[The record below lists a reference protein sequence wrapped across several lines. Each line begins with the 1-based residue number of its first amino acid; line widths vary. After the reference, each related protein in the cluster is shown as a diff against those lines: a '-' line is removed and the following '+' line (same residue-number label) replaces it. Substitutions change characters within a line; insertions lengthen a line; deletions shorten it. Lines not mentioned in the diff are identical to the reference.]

1 MIEKLQRKLTLLL
14 SSVSIFLLLF
24 LLIFP
29 FLFNRYNLYS
39 SLRTSLSAAISSPM
53 HVDNTSGSYPVFMM
67 LINSDGEIL
76 DSKGPDFF
84 LDDDLK
90 SELISDA
97 LSKITDSDKLYSSIN
112 KGKLAYLF
120 KKDTPPDSFED
131 EAKHSNDTDNRFNKA
146 DISNNSSNS
155 GFKNRPLYRIA
166 VTDFSNE
173 IKSLQ
178 RLSVL
183 LTALFFILS
192 SIIILFSR
200 YFVKKSIR
208 PVSDAIISQRRFIS
222 DASHELKTP
231 LTVII
236 SNIDNLKKLLS
247 KESFNT
253 SGITLFKKNINGIDE
268 MSIRMKHLTE
278 DLLNLSRLENWQ
290 DRKEQMNQIALSDI
304 ATKECLYFEPLFF
317 EDSKTLDYTIEENI
331 SILGDAGKI
340 KDLISILL
348 ENALKYSVSHTNL
361 ILNRQKN
368 NIILSIE
375 NDIEKELS
383 KEDTVNIFK
392 RFFRLDTSHSGTGY
406 GLGLPIAKEI
416 VLMHKGEIKVSS
428 KDKKVCFLVSFHI

>member
-112 KGKLAYLF
+112 KGKLAYLC

-155 GFKNRPLYRIA
+155 GFKNKPLYRMPA
-166 VTDFSNE
+166 SACTNK
-173 IKSLQ
+173 IKCLQ
-178 RLSVL
+178 PLSAL
-183 LTALFFILS
+183 LPALLSTPS
-192 SIIILFSR
+192 SITILFSI
-200 YFVKKSIR
+200 YFVK
-208 PVSDAIISQRRFIS
+208 
-222 DASHELKTP
+222 
-231 LTVII
+231 
-236 SNIDNLKKLLS
+236 
-247 KESFNT
+247 
-253 SGITLFKKNINGIDE
+253 
-268 MSIRMKHLTE
+268 
-278 DLLNLSRLENWQ
+278 
-290 DRKEQMNQIALSDI
+290 
-304 ATKECLYFEPLFF
+304 
-317 EDSKTLDYTIEENI
+317 
-331 SILGDAGKI
+331 
-340 KDLISILL
+340 
-348 ENALKYSVSHTNL
+348 
-361 ILNRQKN
+361 
-368 NIILSIE
+368 
-375 NDIEKELS
+375 
-383 KEDTVNIFK
+383 
-392 RFFRLDTSHSGTGY
+392 
-406 GLGLPIAKEI
+406 
-416 VLMHKGEIKVSS
+416 
-428 KDKKVCFLVSFHI
+428 